1 MGGVTWRTL
10 RDAISAHPLLA
21 ESLNNLF
28 VEF

>member
-10 RDAISAHPLLA
+10 RDAIFAHPLLA